1 MSLSG
6 RSRLRST
13 PRRWIVRLTAT
24 LAAVGLTVPLLAAA
38 LPAAADDG
46 ADHGAP
52 DAIAADYY
60 GALLRHTR
68 WVESVWDANA
78 GVYQL
83 KDFNFAVVLGNAVL
97 LKYGEYDAS
106 VTGISKDELREH
118 TLATIAHY
126 AASNRFVDPNGTWGK
141 KMFWD
146 STFQSYF
153 LAAGKVMWNDLDGT
167 TRENL
172 ETIAT
177 GQSRYTA
184 GLNFGNDPLS
194 GSWTADWPDGKYL
207 GDTAQEEAGVYTQ
220 ALAPGLAWAPQDAA
234 AGQWSE
240 QLGDW
245 IRNAAGQPT
254 ADKNNPAIV
263 AGKPISSNTMHTIHD
278 TYLVENHGSFGP
290 HYQSDLWRSGARNA
304 IHFLL
309 NDEPLP
315 EALTRQPNSA
325 ELWESIK
332 LVMSAQGEPF
342 MPMVADREFLY
353 GRDVLPMAFLGQ
365 VLRDPDATRA
375 EASLAAALE
384 DYQSYEPV
392 YRLAKFSGEPKYEP
406 EARAE
411 IAISYL
417 LHVKAAESEAGSV
430 EPTAPEEFFE
440 RLSGVR
446 DFGAVPGIT
455 VQQTSAAWAAASS
468 RKGFVKF
475 PWVPAHNS
483 WLFNVS
489 GASPFLYPNSGATV
503 DERKV
508 STYTDPRDGFEG
520 TSSVFRV
527 GEGYAGQVTLPTG
540 SALYASSGGRADDA
554 SLSVRNLDMNGY
566 AGLDGSRTYTSVEG
580 EKTASLP
587 VVRPASPDD
596 AKAARVDDHDFEPV
610 TARYVRMQGQQG
622 DPRYGYSM
630 FSFHVYGPDATSATD
645 LAAGKPAQASSEDTS
660 APNRRA
666 GAVTDRN
673 ADTRWAV
680 STGERT
686 RADSWVQ
693 VDLGAD
699 TEIGGVR
706 LAWEVSAGSR
716 YLVQTSSDG
725 QNWKT
730 QASYSQPAADANVAR
745 LDTVDLAPSAGGA
758 PSPVTTRFVRMQG
771 VQGDPDFGYSLYHL
785 RAFTPAGTD
794 AAAGKPA
801 TASSAD
807 SGRPASAVTDGS
819 PTTRWAVSRDARPR
833 ADSWVQVD
841 LGSPVQI
848 SQVQLGWESAAGREY
863 RIQTS
868 LDGTTWHDAAS
879 FRYTGDQILRSEGSW
894 LNVEG
899 TAGFVVRGSNAPI
912 TVSRE
917 KDERQRVRLADGTH
931 GPVLVEMVAGDADV
945 TRRQASAKAAT
956 TDAAG
961 VLVSTIDGYLTAF
974 NLTGADVTTTVRVP
988 HTGGEVPL
996 FAGTQRVTAKESQVE
1011 VSIPAGSATVLAPR
1025 MTVSVDDAS
1034 TTLTARLDDAR
1045 TAQVSADRATGAT
1058 LRSIQTGESRS
1069 VGADR
1074 PRRGHNRALRERHC
1088 LPGARSRAEHADVPR
1103 LRAARGHDVSGS
1115 RRRWRPRDGVDA
1127 RTRRTNGDGP
1137 RRTAHLRIDRDGVGR
1152 RARSRFRAVDERR
1165 RHHLPPRRVE
1175 RSFARRGE
1183 RGHRAVCRD
1192 LDRMARGRCK
1202 PRIAAGSRAGRGRRR
1217 GSGRDHRRPPR
1228 VAARSGGRWRG
1239 GRERIPRSRV
1249 RGDRGRVAR
1258 GRRARCGDRRLQRH
1272 PGARGRLRVH
1282 GARRQRRGGTG
1293 DASLPRDRGFSAR
1306 RSRAEPATHAGR
1318 GEPGGPR
1325 IRGRTRGRSDGPAAG
1340 DGARSRRAAA
1350 RGGVA
1355 AGVRSGDLPRARRH
1369 PFEEDHRAVTPS
1381 QTARQWDAMTAR
1393 TASP

>member
-13 PRRWIVRLTAT
+13 PHRWIARLTAT

-118 TLATIAHY
+118 TLATITHY

-365 VLRDPDATRA
+365 VLRDPDAARA

-483 WLFNVS
+483 WLFSVS

-508 STYTDPRDGFEG
+508 STYSDPRDGFEG

-540 SALYASSGGRADDA
+540 SALYASSGGSADDA

-630 FSFHVYGPDATSATD
+630 FSFHVYGPDATSADD
-645 LAAGKPAQASSEDTS
+645 LAAGKSAQASSEDTS

-807 SGRPASAVTDGS
+807 SGRPASAATDGS

-945 TRRQASAKAAT
+945 TRRQAGAKAAT

-1074 PRRGHNRALRERHC
+1074 LAAGTTVRFGSATVFPVRDLALSTLTFPASVLPEGMTSPALAVDGDPATVWTPGPDGRMVTDLGAPRTFGSIATEWDGERVPDFE
-1088 LPGARSRAEHADVPR
+1088 LSTSDDGITFRPAESSGRSRAEVSEVT
-1103 LRAARGHDVSGS
+1103 ARYVAISTG
-1115 RRRWRPRDGVDA
+1115 WR
-1127 RTRRTNGDGP
+1127 
-1137 RRTAHLRIDRDGVGR
+1137 
-1152 RARSRFRAVDERR
+1152 E
-1165 RHHLPPRRVE
+1165 
-1175 RSFARRGE
+1175 
-1183 RGHRAVCRD
+1183 
-1192 LDRMARGRCK
+1192 
-1202 PRIAAGSRAGRGRRR
+1202 
-1217 GSGRDHRRPPR
+1217 
-1228 VAARSGGRWRG
+1228 
-1239 GRERIPRSRV
+1239 
-1249 RGDRGRVAR
+1249 
-1258 GRRARCGDRRLQRH
+1258 
-1272 PGARGRLRVH
+1272 
-1282 GARRQRRGGTG
+1282 G
-1293 DASLPRDRGFSAR
+1293 DASLAALQVLEPGAAADEAPGAITGDLPAWLPGQEAGGAVGASGSPAPEFAVTAGALPEGVALDAATGAFSGIPV
-1306 RSRAEPATHAGR
+1306 RAGAFEFTVRADNGVGEPATRAFRGTVGSAPGEVVPSLPPTPGEANPAGLASA
-1318 GEPGGPR
+1318 GASGGA
-1325 IRGRTRGRSDGPAAG
+1325 PAGGATGQLPATGLDLGVLPLAG
-1340 DGARSRRAAA
+1340 ALLLGFGLAISLALGGIRSRR
-1350 RGGVA
+1350 
-1355 AGVRSGDLPRARRH
+1355 
-1369 PFEEDHRAVTPS
+1369 T
-1381 QTARQWDAMTAR
+1381 TAQ
-1393 TASP
+1393 